1 MDKKRSDKII
11 EKLEE
16 LYPAA
21 ECALKYE
28 GDPWKL
34 LIMAILSAQCT
45 DARVNIASGPLFE
58 RFPTARDMADA
69 EVSEIE
75 KYVKSCGLYRTKAK
89 NLKASSAMLCE
100 RFNAVVPDTM
110 DELLMLPGVGR
121 KIGNL
126 ILGDIFHKP
135 AVVCDTHCIRLSGR
149 LGYTDEGEKNPL
161 KVERV
166 LVKIIPPEKQSDF
179 CHRLVLFGREC
190 CTARAP
196 KCDLCPIASLCEHEK
211 KNKSK
216 KKEK

>member
-1 MDKKRSDKII
+1 MDKQRSDKII
-11 EKLEE
+11 ARLEE
-16 LYPAA
+16 QYPAA
-21 ECALKYE
+21 ECALRYE

-34 LIMAILSAQCT
+34 LIMAMLSAQCT

-58 RFPTARDMADA
+58 RFPTAHDMAEA
-69 EVSEIE
+69 EVEEIE
-75 KYVKSCGLYRTKAK
+75 TYIKSCGLYHTKAK
-89 NLKASSAMLCE
+89 NLRAASKILC
-100 RFNAVVPDTM
+100 RDFGAVVPDTM

-196 KCDLCPIASLCEHEK
+196 KCDFCPLASFCDHNEK
-211 KNKSK
+211 RLS
-216 KKEK
+216 EKADA